1 MRSKLITLV
10 TTVSLLTLSVMGPAL
25 ATRPGSSPDL
35 EDGHKITICHAT
47 NSETNPYVVITI
59 DIAAWNDEGGQG
71 HSPEHHVNRKTG
83 DHDVLWDEVNGC
95 AGDDGG
101 GTTST

>member
-1 MRSKLITLV
+1 MRRKLITLV
-10 TTVSLLTLSVMGPAL
+10 ATVSLLTLSVTGSAL
-25 ATRPGSSPDL
+25 ATQPGSNPDL

-71 HSPEHHVNRKTG
+71 HSPEHHVNRTTG
-83 DHDVLWDEVNGC
+83 DHDVVWDATNGC
-95 AGDDGG
+95 EDIAGG
-101 GTTST
+101 

>member
-1 MRSKLITLV
+1 MRRKLITLV
-10 TTVSLLTLSVMGPAL
+10 TTVSLLTMSVMGSAL
-25 ATRPGSSPDL
+25 ATQPGSSPDL

-71 HSPEHHVNRKTG
+71 HSSEHHVNGNTG
-83 DHDVLWDEVNGC
+83 DHDVVWDATNGC
-95 AGDDGG
+95 DDDGG
-101 GTTST
+101 GSDT

>member
-1 MRSKLITLV
+1 MRRKLITLV

-59 DIAAWNDEGGQG
+59 DIAAWNDEGGHG
-71 HSPEHHVNRKTG
+71 HSPEHHVNRTTG
-83 DHDVLWDEVNGC
+83 DHDVVWDATNGC
-95 AGDDGG
+95 DDNGG
-101 GTTST
+101 GTDT